1 MGNAYDTQTG
11 AQTDK
16 LLVSPPTDA
25 TKHVAVYGWQASCA
39 AVGAI
44 TLNSATEEVTTVD
57 VGAASGGT
65 WTFTVDAVES
75 GNIAYDANAATV
87 ETAVEAI
94 STVTAAT
101 VTGAGVQTTDPWIIT
116 INDPVGARTISGD
129 GSLLTA
135 SDTLTLTETTPG
147 VTTAIRKVHLAAN
160 ANHSVGPSDSFELV
174 RAAAGAALSY
184 TSAGAGD
191 VSVGVQFRTRDHWKA
206 DN

>member
-1 MGNAYDTQTG
+1 MGNAYDTQTT

-16 LLVSPPTDA
+16 LLVSPPTTA
-25 TKHVAVYGWQASCA
+25 TKVIAVYGWQASCA

-65 WTFTVDAVES
+65 YTFTVDAVES

-87 ETAVEAI
+87 KTAVEAI
-94 STVTAAT
+94 STVTTAT
-101 VTGAGVQTTDPWIIT
+101 VTGAGSVGDPWIIT
-116 INDPVGARTISGD
+116 INDPVGERTITGD
-129 GSLLTA
+129 GTLLTP
-135 SDTLTLTETTPG
+135 SDTLTVTETTAG

-160 ANHSVGPSDSFELV
+160 GNHSVGPSDNFELV

-191 VSVGVQFRTRDHWKA
+191 VSVGVQFRTRDPWKA